1 MQLNI
6 CCIEI
11 CSWRSPVISFFN
23 CLHCA
28 GEHCLLTID
37 SDVIVEC
44 LYLVSLRVYKTFC
57 QKPFFISPCVCSHLC
72 LSVHSL
78 ISITITLLVIKE
90 VKHCWAC
97 LVLGLYAAKHMLYW
111 DLQLESSRDIIFK
124 LFTLCWWTLFT
135 CYRFWRHSGAFFFY
149 KPCSCLS
156 GYPLFFPFASS

>member
-11 CSWRSPVISFFN
+11 CSWSPPVISFLN

-37 SDVIVEC
+37 SDVI
-44 LYLVSLRVYKTFC
+44 LV
-57 QKPFFISPCVCSHLC
+57 FF
-72 LSVHSL
+72 
-78 ISITITLLVIKE
+78 
-90 VKHCWAC
+90 
-97 LVLGLYAAKHMLYW
+97 G
-111 DLQLESSRDIIFK
+111 
-124 LFTLCWWTLFT
+124 
-135 CYRFWRHSGAFFFY
+135 FFY